1 MQEIRELTGDDLD
14 SACGG
19 SRSSSGAANSTVSDF
34 IKWLVSQLHIPTS
47 PGGPIRS

>member
-1 MQEIRELTGDDLD
+1 MQKNRELTADELD

-19 SRSSSGAANSTVSDF
+19 SRSSGGTGGSAVSDF
-34 IKWLVSQLHIPTS
+34 INWLLGQLHIPTS